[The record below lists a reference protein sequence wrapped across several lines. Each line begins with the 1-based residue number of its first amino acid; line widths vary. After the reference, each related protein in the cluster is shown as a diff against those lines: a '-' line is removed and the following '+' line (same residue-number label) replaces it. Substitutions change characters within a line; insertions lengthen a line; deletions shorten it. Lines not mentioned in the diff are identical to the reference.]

1 MTLKM
6 VQKHGEGGSIESLRA
21 EWRGGDYDT
30 KNGAKAWRGGFNGE
44 LKDWMEG
51 GGLKGCRFF
60 LFHVTKQFELKCLSL
75 EKPGHA
81 LKQNNVFN

>member
-1 MTLKM
+1 MDGRGLCSIKMQRAWGGVQLRIKGLNGREGTMTLKM

-51 GGLKGCRFF
+51 GG
-60 LFHVTKQFELKCLSL
+60 
-75 EKPGHA
+75 
-81 LKQNNVFN
+81 

>member
-51 GGLKGCRFF
+51 GGL
-60 LFHVTKQFELKCLSL
+60 
-75 EKPGHA
+75 
-81 LKQNNVFN
+81 

>member
-1 MTLKM
+1 MGRG
-6 VQKHGEGGSIESLRA
+6 VHWRA
-21 EWRGGDYDT
+21 KGLDG
-30 KNGAKAWRGGFNGE
+30 
-44 LKDWMEG
+44 G

>member
-1 MTLKM
+1 MPPLDIEIKRLNIYI
-6 VQKHGEGGSIESLRA
+6 QLSSSIESLRA
-21 EWRGGDYDT
+21 EGRGGDYDT
-30 KNGAKAWRGGFNGE
+30 KNSAKAWGGG
-44 LKDWMEG
+44 WRG

>member
-1 MTLKM
+1 MPPLDIEIKRLNIYI
-6 VQKHGEGGSIESLRA
+6 QLSSSIESLRA

-51 GGLKGCRFF
+51 GG
-60 LFHVTKQFELKCLSL
+60 
-75 EKPGHA
+75 
-81 LKQNNVFN
+81 